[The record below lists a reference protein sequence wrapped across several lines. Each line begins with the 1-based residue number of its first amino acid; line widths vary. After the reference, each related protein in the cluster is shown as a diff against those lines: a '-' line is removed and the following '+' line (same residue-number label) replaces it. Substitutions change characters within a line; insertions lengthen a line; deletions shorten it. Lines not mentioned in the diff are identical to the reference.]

1 MVDRVS
7 VGSGAPWEGTVG
19 YSRAVRVGHHVAVA
33 GTTSTASDG
42 TVLCPG
48 DAHGQALAA
57 LEIIERALARVGAT
71 MADVVRTRMYLVRI
85 EDFDAVGRAH
95 GSVFGEIRPA
105 STMVQI
111 AGLVDPA
118 HLVEIEVDAIVDDT
132 PRRLHV
138 ADGRETP

>member
-1 MVDRVS
+1 MAERAR
-7 VGSGAPWEGTVG
+7 VGSGAPWEASVG
-19 YSRAVRVGHHVAVA
+19 YSRAVRVGHQVAVA
-33 GTTSTASDG
+33 GTTARARDG

-48 DAHGQALAA
+48 DAHGQALAV
-57 LEIIERALARVGAT
+57 LEIIERALARLGAS
-71 MADVVRTRMYLVRI
+71 MADVVRTRVYLVRI

-105 STMVQI
+105 STMMQV

-132 PRRLHV
+132 
-138 ADGRETP
+138 AE

>member
-1 MVDRVS
+1 MAERAR
-7 VGSGAPWEGTVG
+7 VGSGAPWEASVG
-19 YSRAVRVGHHVAVA
+19 YSRAVRVGHHVIVA
-33 GTTSTASDG
+33 GTTATAPDG

-48 DAHGQALAA
+48 DAHGQALAV
-57 LEIIERALARVGAT
+57 LEIIERALARVGAS
-71 MADVVRTRMYLVRI
+71 MADVVRTRVYLVRI

-105 STMVQI
+105 STMMQV

-132 PRRLHV
+132 
-138 ADGRETP
+138 AG

>member
-1 MVDRVS
+1 MAERVR
-7 VGSGAPWEGTVG
+7 VGSGAPWEASVG

-33 GTTSTASDG
+33 GTTATAPDG

-57 LEIIERALARVGAT
+57 LHIIERALARVGAT
-71 MADVVRTRMYLVRI
+71 MADVVRTRTYLVRI

-105 STMVQI
+105 STMLQV
-111 AGLVDPA
+111 AGLST
-118 HLVEIEVDAIVDDT
+118 LF
-132 PRRLHV
+132 
-138 ADGRETP
+138 

>member
-1 MVDRVS
+1 MAERVR
-7 VGSGAPWEGTVG
+7 VGSEAPWEASVG
-19 YSRAVRVGHHVAVA
+19 YSRAVRVGHQVAVA
-33 GTTSTASDG
+33 GTTATAPDG

-48 DAHGQALAA
+48 DAHGQALAVM
-57 LEIIERALARVGAT
+57 EIIERALARLGAS

-105 STMVQI
+105 STMMQV

-118 HLVEIEVDAIVDDT
+118 HLVEIEVDAIVDD
-132 PRRLHV
+132 
-138 ADGRETP
+138 AAG

>member
-1 MVDRVS
+1 MAERVR
-7 VGSGAPWEGTVG
+7 VGSGAPWEASVG

-33 GTTSTASDG
+33 GTTATAPDG

-57 LEIIERALARVGAT
+57 LRIIERALARVGAT
-71 MADVVRTRMYLVRI
+71 MADVVRTRTYLVRI

-105 STMVQI
+105 STMLQV

-132 PRRLHV
+132 
-138 ADGRETP
+138 AG